1 MAAID
6 FPSNPVNNQE
16 FVVGNT
22 VYTYVSAK
30 NLWKAVISDSGSGGG
45 GGGGGTGSSTFA
57 GLTDTLISSPT
68 SGALLYYNGTA
79 WQNATKTYD
88 QIYKNAARTYAV
100 TTSGNAYVFDG
111 GDTNQNISVTAGD
124 TVAFHL
130 DCNGHP
136 FQLQQNGQNITGDY
150 IVHVS
155 PTGTVSTGADAQ
167 GKVDGTLYA
176 TPPDNNSETWT
187 YQCSIH
193 GTMKGNIYV
202 KGRNTEPVASISPAS
217 NILTV
222 DCSASSVFS
231 VSLDS
236 AVNTV
241 SINNVPTSGTTLTFI
256 ITNSASFGIT
266 WPPSFQWANGSAPTL
281 TQSGTD
287 IISAISTNGGTSWYA
302 FIAGQAFS

>member
-6 FPSNPVNNQE
+6 FPSNPTNNQE

-30 NLWKAVISDSGSGGG
+30 NLWKAVISDTGSGGG
-45 GGGGGTGSSTFA
+45 TGGSSTFA
-57 GLTDTLISSPT
+57 GLTDTLISSPS
-68 SGALLYYNGTA
+68 SGALLYYNGAA
-79 WQNATKTYD
+79 WTNTGKTYD
-88 QIYKNAARTYAV
+88 QIYKNASRTYAV

-193 GTMKGNIYV
+193 GTMQGNILV
-202 KGRNTEPVASISPAS
+202 KGRNTEPVSAISPAS
-217 NILTV
+217 NILSV
-222 DCSASSVFS
+222 DCSLSSTFAVT
-231 VSLDS
+231 LDS
-236 AVNTV
+236 AVTTV
-241 SINNVPTSGTTLTFI
+241 QITNVPTSGTTLTFLI
-256 ITNSASFGIT
+256 SNSASYGIT
-266 WPPSFQWANGSAPTL
+266 WPPSFNWANGSAPSL

-287 IISAISTNGGTSWYA
+287 IISAITTDGGTTWFA
-302 FIAGQAFS
+302 FVAGQAFS